1 MSEVARER
9 RPPYVAVIGDG
20 ALQGPDAHRLLE
32 WAGEIG
38 LSWREPQ
45 RRWSPVVWVA

>member
-1 MSEVARER
+1 MTELTAKL

-32 WAGEIG
+32 LAGEIG